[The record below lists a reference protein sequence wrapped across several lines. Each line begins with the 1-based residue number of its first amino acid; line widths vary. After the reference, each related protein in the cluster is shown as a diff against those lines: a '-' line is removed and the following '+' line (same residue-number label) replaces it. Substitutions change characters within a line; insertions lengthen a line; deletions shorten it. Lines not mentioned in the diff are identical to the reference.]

1 MIHHLLNRSGNYM
14 GNTTGENPFIIIARV
29 QVKEGMVE
37 KYLDIADEVDRA
49 AEVNTPG
56 LLVHN
61 FDSDPDDPLAFTWT
75 EVFQNSNAFLM
86 HASNPYA
93 AEYLGKHAP
102 LADDLSVEIYGNVSK
117 EIEDILDS
125 MGHPTKHFKT
135 TRVGYVR
142 TEHFT

>member
-1 MIHHLLNRSGNYM
+1 MD
-14 GNTTGENPFIIIARV
+14 NTTGENPFIIIARV

-37 KYLDIADEVDRA
+37 KYLEIADEVDKA
-49 AEVNTPG
+49 AEANTPG
-56 LLVHN
+56 LLIHN

-75 EVFQNSNAFLM
+75 EVFRNSKAFLM

-93 AEYLGKHAP
+93 AVYLGKHDP
-102 LADDLSVEIYGNVSK
+102 LADGLSVEIYGDISQEVA
-117 EIEDILDS
+117 DILNS
-125 MGHPTKHFKT
+125 MGLPVKHFKT